1 MIELIKKIESIL
13 KKKGIFFENI
23 SFLAGD
29 ASNRKYFEFFS
40 ESEKKIIMYDDK
52 GKKSIDLFLKKT
64 SILKDYKIKV
74 PKIFNVFK
82 EESLLIIEY
91 FGEKKYSK
99 ILNKKNKK
107 KLYKLAV
114 DNLIYLHKFKP
125 NKEFKSYTKQKFW
138 KESKLFFSWYLVL
151 KKKKIPPNE
160 LLEFKSLFFDFLT
173 DLYILP
179 QVNIHRDFH
188 IDNLFFLSNQRGLK
202 KCGWIDYQD
211 AISGPCVYD
220 LMSLLEDARVD
231 SDSEVNDYLISY
243 YLKHFKKIDKLLFEK
258 TFKIIAIQ
266 RHLKVLGIFSRLYLR
281 DNKPAY
287 LSHIPRVEKML
298 KRNIC
303 FNQFKE
309 INFFLN
315 HFLKNKK

>member
-1 MIELIKKIESIL
+1 MIELINKIESIL

-29 ASNRKYFEFFS
+29 ASNRKYFKFFS

-91 FGEKKYSK
+91 FGEKKYSQ

-243 YLKHFKKIDKLLFEK
+243 YLKNFKKIDKLLFEK

-287 LSHIPRVEKML
+287 LSHIPRVEEML